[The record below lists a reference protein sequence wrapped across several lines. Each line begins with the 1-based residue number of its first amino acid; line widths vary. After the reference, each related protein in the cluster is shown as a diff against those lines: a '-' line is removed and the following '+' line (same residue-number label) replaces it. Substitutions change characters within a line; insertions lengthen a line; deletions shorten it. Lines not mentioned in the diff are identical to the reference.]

1 MRQIKI
7 KFFLNGR
14 FFCLIIMGV
23 GQACDPL
30 TSWDNEIGL
39 DIGVNGPI
47 NLKGLELY
55 HFYFL
60 RKKMKIL
67 DILLET

>member
-1 MRQIKI
+1 
-7 KFFLNGR
+7 
-14 FFCLIIMGV
+14 MGV

-55 HFYFL
+55 NFYFL